1 MRLFPI
7 GSFLIASDLFTDENF
22 IQIIEN
28 FPIDTLL
35 LSLEQ
40 IQFPSFH
47 NRTERRPF
55 DAKTKASFK
64 WGEQALVFISL
75 SFLPDAEDV
84 CHFEKS
90 IFIFLKKYLYI
101 KRLFLRYLFTFH
113 NRSYL
118 YTDCKSS
125 CKKKKIL
132 ANFVFY
138 FMVGSF
144 LWLFIFMWNLTNIGS
159 RFKKIWFLL
168 GGWII
173 YAIILR
179 FPHRLVVWC
188 VYICIDRAWCV
199 CNVTSTRFRLR
210 DVGGG
215 QMRLWFHQP
224 SSHGSAVSW
233 KTRTIWYVEHLR
245 IKWHIQLWRNRERAQ
260 TNWDA
265 NICKNLDS

>member
-101 KRLFLRYLFTFH
+101 KRLFLRYLFTFQ

-125 CKKKKIL
+125 CKKKKNTRKFCIL
-132 ANFVFY
+132 FHGRIFPVTLYFY
-138 FMVGSF
+138 VKSYKYRQS
-144 LWLFIFMWNLTNIGS
+144 LQKDLISAWRVDHICNHPPLPTPT
-159 RFKKIWFLL
+159 RRVVC
-168 GGWII
+168 I
-173 YAIILR
+173 YMYR
-179 FPHRLVVWC
+179 SGVMC
-188 VYICIDRAWCV
+188 V
-199 CNVTSTRFRLR
+199 
-210 DVGGG
+210 
-215 QMRLWFHQP
+215 
-224 SSHGSAVSW
+224 
-233 KTRTIWYVEHLR
+233 
-245 IKWHIQLWRNRERAQ
+245 
-260 TNWDA
+260 
-265 NICKNLDS
+265 